1 MADDMTPCGP
11 PCDECGCCCEAM
23 LPTTL
28 NAIVV
33 TLEPVSI
40 AYKLPETIEL
50 PPGPDSDPFAHLLW
64 KELEKHREEMLN
76 KIMDQMTL
84 PPHLIG
90 EVKPGHP

>member
-1 MADDMTPCGP
+1 MTPCDP

-28 NAIVV
+28 YAMIV
-33 TLEPVSI
+33 T
-40 AYKLPETIEL
+40 
-50 PPGPDSDPFAHLLW
+50 HLLW

-76 KIMDQMTL
+76 NIMDQMTL
-84 PPHLIG
+84 PPRLIG